1 MNPAIYQNMTSAFYP
16 GRRLSYDGFL
26 CTVRYIGPLQGI
38 GGEWL
43 GVEWDDITRGKH
55 DGKHKGQQ
63 VFQCLSDAPT
73 AASFVKSSRR
83 VDPEQTVIQAI
94 RSKYGSSDAP
104 DLDVVIISGKVAE
117 EVGFDK
123 IAQEQARLADLRIV
137 LIDQMV
143 VNGVA
148 TRNTSCID
156 LRHAQEEL
164 RTTCPNITELD
175 LGWNVFE
182 SWTDV
187 ALVCGAL
194 PKLRVLKI
202 G

>member
-1 MNPAIYQNMTSAFYP
+1 MSSTFYP

-26 CTVRYIGPLQGI
+26 CTVRYVGPLAGTA
-38 GGEWL
+38 GEWL
-43 GVEWDDITRGKH
+43 GVEWDDATRGKH
-55 DGKHKGQQ
+55 NGQHKGQQ
-63 VFQCLSDAPT
+63 IFQCLSNAST
-73 AASFVKSSRR
+73 AASFVKSSRKI
-83 VDPEQTVIQAI
+83 DAEQTVVEAI
-94 RSKYGSSDAP
+94 KAKYGSAGAP

-123 IAQEQARLADLRIV
+123 IAQEQSRLADLRIV

-148 TRNTSCID
+148 ARNASHSKVRD
-156 LRHAQEEL
+156 AQEEL
-164 RTTCPNITELD
+164 RATCPNITELD
-175 LGWNVFE
+175 LGWNTFE

-187 ALVCGAL
+187 ALICTAL
-194 PKLRVLKI
+194 PKLKVLKI